1 MTDSTLEVSLHDG
14 QLEVFNDESRFK
26 ILICGRRWGK
36 TTAAAYIVIVHAL
49 SIDNGVFFLVSPNY
63 SQTQII
69 WRMILRIVP
78 RIYID
83 KIMEGDKYILLRN
96 GTYIFAKSGDNP
108 DSLRGEGLDGVVL
121 DEAAMLKR
129 EVWEQAV
136 RPALADKKGWAVFI
150 STPKGKNYL
159 YELFLRG
166 MNDKSSNYKSFHFTS
181 YDNPYLD
188 KDELDEMIQGLP
200 EMEYKQEI
208 LAEFIEGGGAVFKNF
223 EEVIEPNALEG
234 PQEGE
239 FYYIGVD
246 LGRLE
251 DFTVISVGKLSE
263 QKIVYLERFN
273 KTSWEFIKSRILD
286 VTRLYNGG
294 TVYLDSTGYGDP
306 IYQDLCTEVN
316 MVGIK
321 FTQQIK
327 WAVINNLAL
336 MMENHKIRL
345 PDNEELRREFQ
356 AYTFDVK
363 PSGAVSYGAPSGFHD
378 DIVISI
384 ALTAYAMNSGC
395 SVIGVI
401 QEEQPDLYDEMEEFY
416 SWGNEDETDF
426 IWGEDQ

>member
-1 MTDSTLEVSLHDG
+1 M
-14 QLEVFNDESRFK
+14 
-26 ILICGRRWGK
+26 
-36 TTAAAYIVIVHAL
+36 
-49 SIDNGVFFLVSPNY
+49 
-63 SQTQII
+63 
-69 WRMILRIVP
+69 
-78 RIYID
+78 
-83 KIMEGDKYILLRN
+83 
-96 GTYIFAKSGDNP
+96 
-108 DSLRGEGLDGVVL
+108 
-121 DEAAMLKR
+121 
-129 EVWEQAV
+129 
-136 RPALADKKGWAVFI
+136 
-150 STPKGKNYL
+150 
-159 YELFLRG
+159 ELFLRG
-166 MNDKSSNYKSFHFTS
+166 MNDKSGNYKSFHFTS